1 MMSSILMDSHVSATP
16 IPLWCCWIQ
25 SFSAGFIFRFRFSVF
40 SPAQIKALL
49 RFFFEHK
56 FFPCCVRSS
65 AGPASL
71 GFLCWPAARS
81 CAWPVRKDCVVH
93 ALPEEHSQI
102 RPPRACAQGQVPFSC
117 SVSLVFLPQT
127 SDFC

>member
-71 GFLCWPAARS
+71 GLSLLAGRS
-81 CAWPVRKDCVVH
+81 FVRLACAER
-93 ALPEEHSQI
+93 L
-102 RPPRACAQGQVPFSC
+102 RRPRAAGGALTDSAPTSLCAGSGPFFVLC
-117 SVSLVFLPQT
+117 LLGFFT
-127 SDFC
+127 SN